1 MARRKFRHS
10 QRKPSSDQRTY
21 QEYLSNQ
28 PAPLTTRTELIR
40 LIRGGEDT
48 YLELKV
54 KLSNPEKIAQE
65 IVALANTAGGA
76 MIFGVTDQLRVEG
89 VRNPEGVQE
98 ELIKI
103 CRNEIYPALVPFIDV
118 IAFDNGRRV
127 VVLDVVS
134 KNRPYRTRSG
144 KFFLRMGAEKREAT
158 REELSTLIDEVRPLY
173 YENIPVQGVKEKDF
187 DDGLLWGFAKG
198 FENDQN
204 GNTKYQTHRFLKKD
218 LLMAVG
224 TGEEFLPTVSA
235 ILLFGKDEKVPV
247 FLPQTSVTAIRYAG
261 EDSTSE
267 VVEKEVFNGNLLS
280 VNERLVNFVERY
292 CDLWKYKS
300 KEFSAK
306 PKDAPIESRSN
317 YHLYSVREATANL
330 LAHRDLALREIES
343 TVSVFDDSIEFIN
356 PRRTNGF
363 VPPAS
368 KAIRFGLTQRINP
381 QTAAVFSRREY
392 GAKLP
397 QGGLPMILKQSNLF
411 SGKRVE
417 LYTTNDQFKLKIWSA

>member
-21 QEYLSNQ
+21 EEYLSNQ
-28 PAPLTTRTELIR
+28 PAQLTTRTELIR

-65 IVALANTAGGA
+65 IVALANTAGGT

-98 ELIKI
+98 ELIRI
-103 CRNEIYPALVPFIDV
+103 CRKDVYPSLVPLIDV

-127 VVLDVVS
+127 VALDVVPKS
-134 KNRPYRTRSG
+134 RPYRTRRG
-144 KFFLRMGAEKREAT
+144 RFFLRIGAEKREAT
-158 REELSTLIDEVRPLY
+158 RGELSRLIDEARPLS
-173 YENIPVQGVKEKDF
+173 YENIPISGASESDF
-187 DDGLLWGFAKG
+187 DDALLWGFASG
-198 FENDQN
+198 FEGGTN
-204 GNTKYQTHRFLKKD
+204 GFDNYDTKTFLRKD

-224 TGEEFLPTVSA
+224 TGEVFLPTIAA
-235 ILLFGKDEKVPV
+235 IVLFGKDNRIPE
-247 FLPQTSVTAIRYAG
+247 FLPQSKITVTRFTGKDASG
-261 EDSTSE
+261 QMVD
-267 VVEKEVFNGNLLS
+267 KQDLNGNLLS
-280 VNERLVNFVERY
+280 LNESLLQFIERY
-292 CDLWKYKS
+292 CDLWKFKS
-300 KEFSAK
+300 KEFSSNRSES
-306 PKDAPIESRSN
+306 PVESRGN
-317 YHLYSVREATANL
+317 YHIYSVREAVANL
-330 LAHRDLALREIES
+330 LTHRDLALLDIE
-343 TVSVFDDSIEFIN
+343 TRVSIFDDSIEFIN
-356 PRRTNGF
+356 PRRTIGF

-381 QTAAVFSRREY
+381 QISAVFSRREY

-397 QGGLPMILKQSNLF
+397 QGGLPMILKQSQMF

-417 LYTTNDQFKLKIWSA
+417 VFTTNDQFKLKIFGA